1 MLQRIQTLFL
11 AIVAIGM
18 GVFLALPLWQK
29 TAADGVQ
36 TASLTVM
43 RLSHQ
48 VNAVQSQED
57 SVIYLAILA
66 VIVAG
71 VAIFAITRYRN
82 RLLQSALC
90 AANSILM
97 TVLLAGTIYQTYYKG
112 AKFFEPESPGDY
124 LPGFYGLIVAMLA
137 NVMANRFIRRDE
149 RIVKESN
156 RMR

>member
-1 MLQRIQTLFL
+1 MLQRIQTIFL
-11 AIVAIGM
+11 VIVAIGM
-18 GVFLALPLWQK
+18 GVFLALPLWEK
-29 TAADGVQ
+29 TATDGAQ
-36 TASLTVM
+36 SASLTAL

-48 VNAVQSQED
+48 TNAVQSQEQ
-57 SVIYLAILA
+57 SVLYLAILA
-66 VIVAG
+66 VVIAA

-112 AKFFEPESPGDY
+112 ARFFEPESPGDY
-124 LPGFYGLIVAMLA
+124 LPGFYALIVAMLA
-137 NVMANRFIRRDE
+137 NVLANRFIRRDE
-149 RIVKESN
+149 RMVKESN